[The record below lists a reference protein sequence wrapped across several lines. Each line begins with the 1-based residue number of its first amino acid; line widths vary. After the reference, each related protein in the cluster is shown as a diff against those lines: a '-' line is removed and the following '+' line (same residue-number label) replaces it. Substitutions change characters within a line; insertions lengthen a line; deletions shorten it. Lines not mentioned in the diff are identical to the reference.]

1 METSQICIDD
11 QRRKEVRAKHLNGL
25 DYLEVSE
32 DQLTLTVYFLG
43 KAPEHLTTANVRI
56 DGGVRIKDITVT
68 GITFCREEDPQLDD
82 CMKVRVDKYGDFST
96 YTLRL
101 VKGEAKGKKHRQP
114 EKVDE
119 FDPLYSQI
127 DFTFKAGCPSD
138 LDCKTAELCPPELVA
153 APEINYLA
161 KDYASFRQL
170 ILDRLSAIMPD
181 WTERHIPDIGVT
193 LVELFAY
200 VGDYLSYYQDAVA
213 TEAYLDTA
221 RRRIS
226 VRRHTRLVDYTLHEG
241 CNARAWV
248 CVETEDD
255 QAGKNA
261 LNPEDIFFV
270 TNIRSII
277 SKAGTALGLTDLDGI
292 QSDRYEAF
300 EAVTPNLIELFKA
313 HNRIYFYN
321 WGNQEC
327 CLPRGA
333 TSATLKDDYI
343 EETGSSDKSQAGKRQ
358 AKYQE
363 PPASEPGQE
372 QQQTP
377 RRKLNL
383 RAGDVLIFEEIK
395 GPKTGDYADADPKH
409 RHAVR
414 LTQVEPDID
423 KLYNQPIVT
432 IDWALEDAL
441 PFPLC
446 LSAMGPAPDCC
457 PLEDVSVA
465 RGNVILVDHG
475 RTIDRESFSVEI
487 VINEQGGCEGVGEP
501 RERDPELDS
510 NRPQLL
516 LTPLIPDSLTAAGP
530 SNTPRLARGP
540 LTFRVPFPTP
550 RSIARQQARL
560 LDQVMNLVS
569 ARVMTFWHKAQAG
582 ESLTQDEANELAAI
596 MGTEE
601 VVAAGLGAKTAQ
613 RWYLESPSAQ
623 SAAIGKLLADEERLL
638 AKKRYRINTLR
649 ERARAEYVLQD
660 TEAREIVEMFGEV
673 FTTIADDLKPSS
685 VRSLGPAST
694 ALDQDPHAALPC
706 ISLTETRVRQT
717 SLSNKPEEW
726 APRPDL
732 LASNAT
738 DRHFVVE
745 MDNDSRALL
754 RFGDGEL
761 GKLPVDETRLEAIY
775 RVGNGAAGN
784 VGAESIAH
792 LVFKDGFVG
801 GAGLSLVRNPIA
813 AQGGA
818 EAEALSE
825 AKLLAPTAYRRK
837 LERAITAD
845 DYAGLTE
852 QNQKVQKAAGSLRWT
867 GSWYEAHVAID
878 PVGTETA
885 NQDLLDEIEGFLYRY
900 RRIGHDLS
908 VLPARYV
915 PLDIQLDICVKPHY
929 LRGHVEGELN
939 GVFSNGVRLDG
950 RRGFFHPDNLT
961 FGEGIYLSSLVS
973 YAQAVEGVESVVV
986 SRLRRLFEQPNQ
998 EIEKG
1003 VLPLSPFEVA
1013 QLDNDPNFPERGRL
1027 KLNIQGGR

>member
-1 METSQICIDD
+1 
-11 QRRKEVRAKHLNGL
+11 
-25 DYLEVSE
+25 VSE

-43 KAPEHLTTANVRI
+43 KAPEHLTTENVRI
-56 DGGVRIKDITVT
+56 DGGVRIKDIKVT
-68 GITFCREEDPQLDD
+68 GISFCREEDPQLDD
-82 CMKVRVDKYGDFST
+82 CMRVSVDKYGDFST

-101 VKGEAKGKKHRQP
+101 VKAGKNRQA
-114 EKVDE
+114 EKQDE

-138 LDCKTAELCPPELVA
+138 LDCKPDGVCPPELVA

-170 ILDRLSAIMPD
+170 ILDRLSAIMPE
-181 WTERHIPDIGVT
+181 WTERHIPDIGIT

-200 VGDYLSYYQDAVA
+200 VGDYLSYFQDAAA

-226 VRRHTRLVDYTLHEG
+226 VRRHTRLVDYTIHEG

-248 CVETEDD
+248 QVETADD
-255 QAGKNA
+255 LAGANA
-261 LNPEDIFFV
+261 LNPKDIYFV

-277 SKAGTALGLTDLDGI
+277 PEAGAALRSTDLETI
-292 QSDRYEAF
+292 QSNQYEVF
-300 EAVTPNLIELFKA
+300 EPVTPNLIELFKA
-313 HNRIYFYN
+313 HTKIYFYN
-321 WGNQEC
+321 WGREEC
-327 CLPRGA
+327 CLLRGA
-333 TSATLKDDYI
+333 TSATLKDDYVQ
-343 EETGSSDKSQAGKRQ
+343 EAGSPDNGQAEKPA
-358 AKYQE
+358 AKYLE
-363 PPASEPGQE
+363 PPAGEPGE
-372 QQQTP
+372 EPQQTP
-377 RRKLNL
+377 RKRKLNL
-383 RAGDVLIFEEIK
+383 RAGDILIFEEIK
-395 GPKTGDYADADPKH
+395 GPKTGDEADADPKH
-409 RHAVR
+409 RHVVR
-414 LTQVEPDID
+414 LTQAEPDID
-423 KLYNQPIVT
+423 KLYDQPIVR

-446 LSAMGPAPDCC
+446 LSAIGPAPDCC

-465 RGNVILVDHG
+465 LGNVILVDHG
-475 RTIDRESFSVEI
+475 RTIDRDSFSVEI
-487 VINEQGGCEGVGEP
+487 ALNEQGGCEGVGEP
-501 RERDPELDS
+501 RESDPELNS

-516 LTPLIPDSLTAAGP
+516 LTPLTPDGAIARDP
-530 SNTPRLARGP
+530 SNAAQLSRGP

-550 RSIARQQARL
+550 RSIAQQQAKL
-560 LDQVMNLVS
+560 LDQLMKLVS
-569 ARVMTFWHKAQAG
+569 TRMTTFWTKTLAG
-582 ESLTQDEANELAAI
+582 ESLTRDEANELAAI
-596 MGTEE
+596 MGTDA
-601 VVAAGLGAKTAQ
+601 VVAAGLGVKTAQ

-623 SAAIGKLLADEERLL
+623 STAIEKLLADEERLL

-649 ERARAEYVLQD
+649 DRARAEYVLAEV
-660 TEAREIVEMFGEV
+660 EAHEIVEMFGEA
-673 FTTIADDLKPSS
+673 FSAIADDLKPGS
-685 VRSLGPAST
+685 VRALGPAST
-694 ALDQDPHAALPC
+694 ALGQDPHAALPC
-706 ISLTETRVRQT
+706 ISLTETRVPQT
-717 SLSNKPEEW
+717 SLSNKSEEW

-732 LASNAT
+732 LASNNT

-745 MDNDSRALL
+745 TDNDSRALL

-761 GKLPVDETRLEAIY
+761 GKLPVDGTKLEAIY
-775 RVGNGAAGN
+775 RVGNGATGN

-792 LVFKDGFVG
+792 LVFKNGFVG
-801 GAGLSLVRNPIA
+801 GVGFSLVRNPMA

-818 EAEALSE
+818 DPEGLSE

-845 DYAGLTE
+845 DYARLTE
-852 QNQKVQKAAGSLRWT
+852 QNQKVQKASGSLRWT

-885 NQDLLDEIEGFLYRY
+885 NQDLLDEIDGFLYRY

-939 GVFSNGVRLDG
+939 DVFSNSVRLDG

-961 FGEGIYLSSLVS
+961 FGEGIYLSNLVAC
-973 YAQAVEGVESVVV
+973 AQAVEGVESVVV
-986 SRLRRLFEQPNQ
+986 SRLRRLFEAPNQ
-998 EIEKG
+998 EIENG

-1013 QLDNDPNFPERGRL
+1013 QLDNDPNFPERGKL
-1027 KLNIQGGR
+1027 KLKMQGGR